1 MGLAYTKAP
10 PCYCCCLA
18 QVCLP
23 LFVLTMISSLLYCTT
38 NTGESKVYF
47 SVPVVG
53 ASWEDGCGSSVN
65 TSADWGR
72 SVTDGHWYDFSHRPL
87 FVFYVYSAF
96 LVNHASSQHV
106 IRLVSITSPVH
117 HFTGQRLDVFCL
129 VRYSDGSQPHL
140 ASILHRPPRRIT
152 EPAWVKG
159 YEVGDY
165 VYSCLLPSDH
175 PTERVPVSRLGAKII
190 FKVF

>member
-1 MGLAYTKAP
+1 MLNTVQVFITVVCCLSG
-10 PCYCCCLA
+10 CCCL
-18 QVCLP
+18 QICLTVA
-23 LFVLTMISSLLYCTT
+23 LSTTTVYLLTTRLSHRMISLPFIDER
-38 NTGESKVYF
+38 N
-47 SVPVVG
+47 
-53 ASWEDGCGSSVN
+53 WEDATVSS

-72 SVTDGHWYDFSHRPL
+72 ALTDGHWYDFSRRPL

-96 LVNHASSQHV
+96 LVTHASQHV
-106 IRLVSITSPVH
+106 IRLVSITSPVEL
-117 HFTGQRLDVFCL
+117 FVRRQLDVFCL

-165 VYSCLLPSDH
+165 VYSCPLPSDH
-175 PTERVPVSRLGAKII
+175 PPERVPVSRSNNGRIERSLL
-190 FKVF
+190 